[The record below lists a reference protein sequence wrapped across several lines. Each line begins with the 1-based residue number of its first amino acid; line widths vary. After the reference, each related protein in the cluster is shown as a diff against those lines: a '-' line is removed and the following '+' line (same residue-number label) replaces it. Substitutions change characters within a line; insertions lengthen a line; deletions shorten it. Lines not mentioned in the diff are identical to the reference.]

1 MPRCFHRILLIEN
14 MVKGR
19 LVNGATLKLRI
30 SSHPKSQLR
39 EQKGSP
45 GSGES
50 YLTSLFS
57 SKDSHMECINR
68 GLEVGKKEIT

>member
-1 MPRCFHRILLIEN
+1 MPRCFHWILLIEN

-39 EQKGSP
+39 EQKDSP
-45 GSGES
+45 REWGKLFDTFIFLTGFS
-50 YLTSLFS
+50 YG
-57 SKDSHMECINR
+57 MYR